1 MNSIGM
7 KARIVMMGAPSPLM
21 AMTTK
26 PSVAARLY
34 AGAVEAT
41 PTTTE
46 EMSPRA
52 PPLSP
57 FSPMSS

>member
-1 MNSIGM
+1 MIG
-7 KARIVMMGAPSPLM
+7 ACRPLM
-21 AMTTK
+21 AMTTN
-26 PSVAARLY
+26 PRVAARLY

-52 PPLSP
+52 PRFQP
-57 FSPMSS
+57 FLADVT

>member
-1 MNSIGM
+1 MIG
-7 KARIVMMGAPSPLM
+7 ACRPLM

-46 EMSPRA
+46 ETQPERPA
-52 PPLSP
+52 LQALVTR
-57 FSPMSS
+57 SSYSCQ